1 MTKQPINLQEFLQKR
16 ALKTS
21 DGIAQSENPKT
32 PKIKKKIKHTPQAI
46 QHTPDTTTL
55 KVQKGTKSLPKPA
68 NPIHTPQSGNG
79 FAKEAEYLIF
89 IEWIA
94 TPSMLRSPKTQQEL
108 AGQLKVD
115 VATLS
120 DWKKRKGF
128 WDKVEKKIAYESR
141 ERHADVMHSFYM
153 NLLRKGQGKD
163 VLVWL
168 QYIFGFNPKVR
179 FTDET
184 SREPIDEAKR
194 KEVADAL
201 IRVGMATV
209 SQANKLVAT
218 TKDGKLDFGE
228 GVEC

>member
-32 PKIKKKIKHTPQAI
+32 PKIKKTKQPPKAI

-108 AGQLKVD
+108 AGQLK
-115 VATLS
+115 A
-120 DWKKRKGF
+120 
-128 WDKVEKKIAYESR
+128 
-141 ERHADVMHSFYM
+141 
-153 NLLRKGQGKD
+153 
-163 VLVWL
+163 
-168 QYIFGFNPKVR
+168 
-179 FTDET
+179 
-184 SREPIDEAKR
+184 
-194 KEVADAL
+194 
-201 IRVGMATV
+201 
-209 SQANKLVAT
+209 
-218 TKDGKLDFGE
+218 
-228 GVEC
+228 